1 MVNDDDRGRL
11 ESLAKRIDL
20 ARKAADPASSEKA
33 AEGARV
39 HTQAAQM
46 IRVGSDFV
54 AVVVLA
60 GALGWF
66 LDRRFET
73 APWLMLAFLVVGFVF
88 GFWTILRFLS
98 KKTDNDDVYKE

>member
-1 MVNDDDRGRL
+1 MGNDDDRGRL

-20 ARKAADPASSEKA
+20 ARKAAAPVTSGKMS
-33 AEGARV
+33 EGAKV

-54 AVVVLA
+54 AGIVLS
-60 GALGWF
+60 GALGWY
-66 LDRRFET
+66 LDRRFDL
-73 APWLMLAFLVVGFVF
+73 APWLMLSFLVVGFVF

-98 KKTDNDDVYKE
+98 KRTDDDNGHKE